1 MKSIEVRFLPGQKVW
16 VISENRP
23 MSVKINF
30 ITITETDIVYHLANG
45 YDYKGEQLAET
56 KEELKDL
63 IFG

>member
-23 MSVKINF
+23 MSVKISF
-30 ITITETDIVYHLANG
+30 ITITETDIVYHLPNG
-45 YDYKGEQLAET
+45 HDYKGEQLAET